1 MRLLAILLL
10 MLMVLPMA
18 SPLLALQAGKDD
30 HLPACC
36 RRNGKHQC
44 NGMVGTGDS
53 TDLATRQHNHVQIRA
68 TMQKCPMFPQGSVAT
83 PHDVAT
89 PPASREI
96 LASLI
101 SHPTGTAQTESR
113 WRVSRYRSRQKR
125 GPPAIFFL

>member
-10 MLMVLPMA
+10 MVMGLPMA
-18 SPLLALQAGKDD
+18 SPLLALQASNDD

-44 NGMVGTGDS
+44 NGTAGVHGGIDTTAGAHMHA
-53 TDLATRQHNHVQIRA
+53 LAD
-68 TMQKCPMFPQGSVAT
+68 KCPMYPQASVAA

-89 PPASREI
+89 PPLSRTI
-96 LASLI
+96 FASLV
-101 SHPTGTAQTESR
+101 SHPTGTAQTESK

-125 GPPAIFFL
+125 GPPAGFFL